1 VAPKQANHHLSRDA
15 RGGPELS
22 TFAEVSTAQMLA
34 GVAVIVGAGLWLT
47 RMELRAAREE
57 RRG

>member
-1 VAPKQANHHLSRDA
+1 
-15 RGGPELS
+15 
-22 TFAEVSTAQMLA
+22 MLA
-34 GVAVIVGAGLWLT
+34 GVAVIAGAGLWLT